1 MSIPLVSNVGFT
13 EVTQSLVDSNSGVLN
28 DIAGSK
34 INLPIQYFKLGENIT
49 GNLTLNNVANN
60 KKIILDTN
68 AKTLL
73 NSAGSPLTNNSSTAL
88 ELKGSGNIQSTLKT
102 STKTIDTTSHTG
114 TTVFDN
120 TNGSNIVVSS
130 ASTSGNTENFG
141 FTNYN
146 NNNSPFQLTS
156 PSGKTITISGTDLT
170 SGTILTFAQAKAV
183 MGSDLS
189 NVSNIFASNNP
200 FGGYQNN
207 TGPYNLYATTGNFA
221 FSSSFSGYRQMVSQ
235 TLNTSYQGDNTSF
248 AFLSYNTS
256 TGQIYNSFAY
266 RQNDQ
271 QDEAAVTQWTQT
283 TLNSN
288 QGYPLISYITIT
300 GVTVTGTGRTLT
312 FTNLM
317 TQASTGDNAA
327 TYTLSGA
334 DPFDGTTVGHS
345 GGGSNTSVSNRNST
359 DGSFSI
365 TLTVSG
371 TDANSK
377 PYVLADV
384 NNGTGSID
392 TSTQSYSG
400 TLSTKVF

>member
-200 FGGYQNN
+200 SGGYQNN